1 MQYPL
6 ISEYMAAIRDAHDN
20 LEQLSHLVPV
30 MDKYGEP
37 YRSGGAFAVVFK
49 MQDEQTGKCYALK
62 CFTEEQE
69 GRAEAYR
76 QIAEELEFVDSPY
89 VTSVKYLENELFVD
103 SSCGDDEFPVLLMD
117 WVEGDTMEA
126 YIAAY
131 HGDSHAM
138 SMLCYRFC
146 KLAAWLRSQ
155 PFAHGDIKPDNIMVR
170 PDGTLTLVDYDGMFV
185 PAMKGQK
192 SPTIGTKD
200 FSHPL
205 RTIDDFDETIDDFAL
220 ASIALSLKAI
230 SLDASLLEQYGAP
243 DRLLFSATDYLN
255 LSTSKA
261 FAALQSLLADEEMQT
276 LLSMFLLANAKKY
289 LSMCS
294 FRLFSVQKPK
304 EEEVWS
310 TEVTKEDLENAVED
324 ESAVKYSKDWKR
336 LLRAPTELRGE
347 YAIREGVKA
356 IGDNAFYNCNKL
368 MKKTILIVCL
378 GLVSLGLQAQSISLA
393 GEWNVELG
401 KSGSAF
407 AKSKRA
413 SQGEVKRA
421 ILPGTI
427 DTNHLGFAP
436 KDTMETTH
444 LTRLYAYK
452 GAARY
457 SRTINI
463 PKDWKKKPVELF
475 LERTRPTWVYVDG
488 ELVDSC
494 NFISTPQRYLLPK
507 KVKPGKHLLEIVVD
521 NGRGVPDQ
529 VYGSSHAYTEDTQ
542 TNWNGIIGEIRLE
555 VKSEERRVKKQ
566 RSESEGKANSNVLP
580 DFAKDF
586 HIEGAHFYANGHRIF
601 LRGKHD
607 AAVWP
612 LTGHVEMSVEGWMKY
627 LGTCKEYGINHVRFH
642 SWCPPEAAFVAA
654 DSLGIYLQ
662 PELPFWGSFD
672 KKDEKL
678 MTFLH
683 QEGVNILREYGHHP
697 SFRMMALGNELWG
710 DIDKMK
716 EFVDDFRKIAP
727 DKYYTFGSN
736 YYLGYQG
743 IKEGMDYFTTC
754 RIGGEGWG
762 KYNTHT
768 RGSFSF
774 ADAYDGGMINHF
786 HPNSTMNFDEACD
799 KAGIP
804 IISHETGQ
812 FQTYPDYRE
821 MKKYTGVL
829 HPYNFEVFRKRL
841 AAAGMLSQAD
851 DFHKASGLWSVKLYK
866 ADIEMDLRT
875 RNMAG
880 FQLLDIQDYPGQGS
894 AFVGILDAF
903 MESKG
908 ITTPEEWRQWCSPVV
923 PLLEMKKFS
932 FEDGEKIQAKVK
944 VANYGGSSLKGKKL
958 KWHLAAENG
967 LFCMDDGTFS
977 TKDGEV
983 RKNVG
988 DLMAEDEGVLNI
1000 FSYDEGLV
1008 DVGELN
1014 GVFHVQKPTK
1024 LLLTLNIEGT
1034 EARNSYELWVYPKKA
1049 LEKKGV
1055 IIAKDLNQEVVKVLE
1070 KGGKVLWM
1078 PTASSHFVAADDT
1091 LSQADNATPYT
1102 VGGLFQTDYWNYR
1115 MFKTICE
1122 NNKKKVSPGTLG
1134 ILTDP
1139 EHPIYKG
1146 FPTEMHTNWQWFPV
1160 IKESHPLVL
1169 DNFAKDY
1176 RPIVQVIDNIE
1187 RNHKLGLVME
1197 WKVGAGKLLVCMS
1210 DLEKAAKYPE
1220 GKAFYQSVIDYMRS
1234 ASFNPSAEITVD
1246 ELKKKLAEKPR
1257 QVSLKELNNISQ
1269 Y

>member
-1 MQYPL
+1 
-6 ISEYMAAIRDAHDN
+6 
-20 LEQLSHLVPV
+20 
-30 MDKYGEP
+30 
-37 YRSGGAFAVVFK
+37 
-49 MQDEQTGKCYALK
+49 
-62 CFTEEQE
+62 
-69 GRAEAYR
+69 
-76 QIAEELEFVDSPY
+76 
-89 VTSVKYLENELFVD
+89 
-103 SSCGDDEFPVLLMD
+103 
-117 WVEGDTMEA
+117 
-126 YIAAY
+126 
-131 HGDSHAM
+131 
-138 SMLCYRFC
+138 
-146 KLAAWLRSQ
+146 
-155 PFAHGDIKPDNIMVR
+155 
-170 PDGTLTLVDYDGMFV
+170 
-185 PAMKGQK
+185 
-192 SPTIGTKD
+192 
-200 FSHPL
+200 
-205 RTIDDFDETIDDFAL
+205 
-220 ASIALSLKAI
+220 
-230 SLDASLLEQYGAP
+230 
-243 DRLLFSATDYLN
+243 
-255 LSTSKA
+255 
-261 FAALQSLLADEEMQT
+261 
-276 LLSMFLLANAKKY
+276 
-289 LSMCS
+289 
-294 FRLFSVQKPK
+294 
-304 EEEVWS
+304 
-310 TEVTKEDLENAVED
+310 
-324 ESAVKYSKDWKR
+324 
-336 LLRAPTELRGE
+336 
-347 YAIREGVKA
+347 
-356 IGDNAFYNCNKL
+356 
-368 MKKTILIVCL
+368 MKKSILIACL

-413 SQGEVKRA
+413 FQGEVKRA

-507 KVKPGKHLLEIVVD
+507 KVKPGKHFLEIVVD
-521 NGRGVPDQ
+521 NGRGVPEQ

-542 TNWNGIIGEIRLE
+542 TNWNGIIGRIELQLASSTEMQTGAIP
-555 VKSEERRVKKQ
+555 S
-566 RSESEGKANSNVLP
+566 RSVVSPSALQMP
-580 DFAKDF
+580 DFAKNF
-586 HIEGAHFYANGHRIF
+586 HIEGAHFFANGHRIF

-672 KKDEKL
+672 KKDERL
-678 MTFLH
+678 IAFLH

-821 MKKYTGVL
+821 IKKYTGVL
-829 HPYNFEVFRKRL
+829 HPYNFEVFRRRL
-841 AAAGMLSQAD
+841 AAAGILSQSD

-923 PLLEMKKFS
+923 PLLEMKKFC

-944 VANYGGSSLKGKKL
+944 VANYGGTSLYGKKL
-958 KWHLAAENG
+958 MWKI
-967 LFCMDDGTFS
+967 
-977 TKDGEV
+977 
-983 RKNVG
+983 G
-988 DLMAEDEGVLNI
+988 DAEGVMNI
-1000 FSYDEGLV
+1000 FTYDEGLI
-1008 DVGELN
+1008 DVGILDEEISADKPAKLN
-1014 GVFHVQKPTK
+1014 VS
-1024 LLLTLNIEGT
+1024 LNIEGT

-1049 LEKKGV
+1049 LEKKGI
-1055 IIAKDLNQEVVKVLE
+1055 IIARDLNQEVVKVLE

-1078 PTASSHFVAADDT
+1078 PDS
-1091 LSQADNATPYT
+1091 LPYT

-1134 ILTDP
+1134 ILTNP
-1139 EHPIYKG
+1139 EHPIFKG

-1234 ASFNPSAEITVD
+1234 ADFNPSAEITVD

>member
-1 MQYPL
+1 
-6 ISEYMAAIRDAHDN
+6 
-20 LEQLSHLVPV
+20 
-30 MDKYGEP
+30 
-37 YRSGGAFAVVFK
+37 
-49 MQDEQTGKCYALK
+49 
-62 CFTEEQE
+62 
-69 GRAEAYR
+69 
-76 QIAEELEFVDSPY
+76 
-89 VTSVKYLENELFVD
+89 
-103 SSCGDDEFPVLLMD
+103 
-117 WVEGDTMEA
+117 
-126 YIAAY
+126 
-131 HGDSHAM
+131 
-138 SMLCYRFC
+138 
-146 KLAAWLRSQ
+146 
-155 PFAHGDIKPDNIMVR
+155 
-170 PDGTLTLVDYDGMFV
+170 
-185 PAMKGQK
+185 
-192 SPTIGTKD
+192 
-200 FSHPL
+200 
-205 RTIDDFDETIDDFAL
+205 
-220 ASIALSLKAI
+220 
-230 SLDASLLEQYGAP
+230 
-243 DRLLFSATDYLN
+243 
-255 LSTSKA
+255 
-261 FAALQSLLADEEMQT
+261 
-276 LLSMFLLANAKKY
+276 
-289 LSMCS
+289 
-294 FRLFSVQKPK
+294 
-304 EEEVWS
+304 
-310 TEVTKEDLENAVED
+310 
-324 ESAVKYSKDWKR
+324 
-336 LLRAPTELRGE
+336 
-347 YAIREGVKA
+347 
-356 IGDNAFYNCNKL
+356 
-368 MKKTILIVCL
+368 MKKTILIACL

-401 KSGSAF
+401 KSSSAF

-566 RSESEGKANSNVLP
+566 RSASEGKANSNVLP

-627 LGTCKEYGINHVRFH
+627 LGICKEYGINHVRFH

-672 KKDEKL
+672 KKDERL
-678 MTFLH
+678 MAFLH
-683 QEGVNILREYGHHP
+683 QEGENILREYGHHP

-829 HPYNFEVFRKRL
+829 HPYNFEVFRRRL

-923 PLLEMKKFS
+923 PLLEAEKFC

-944 VANYGGSSLKGKKL
+944 VANYGGSSLYGKKL
-958 KWHLAAENG
+958 KW
-967 LFCMDDGTFS
+967 
-977 TKDGEV
+977 KI
-983 RKNVG
+983 G
-988 DLMAEDEGVLNI
+988 DAEGVMNI
-1000 FSYDEGLV
+1000 FSYDEGLI
-1008 DVGELN
+1008 DVGVLDEEIS
-1014 GVFHVQKPTK
+1014 VDKPTK
-1024 LLLTLNIEGT
+1024 LNVSLNIEGT

-1049 LEKKGV
+1049 IEKKGV
-1055 IIAKDLNQEVVKVLE
+1055 FIAKDLDQEVVKVLE

-1134 ILTDP
+1134 ILTNP
-1139 EHPIYKG
+1139 EHPIFKG

-1220 GKAFYQSVIDYMRS
+1220 GKAFYQSVLNYMRS
-1234 ASFNPSAEITVD
+1234 ADFNPSAEITVD

>member
-1 MQYPL
+1 
-6 ISEYMAAIRDAHDN
+6 
-20 LEQLSHLVPV
+20 
-30 MDKYGEP
+30 
-37 YRSGGAFAVVFK
+37 
-49 MQDEQTGKCYALK
+49 
-62 CFTEEQE
+62 
-69 GRAEAYR
+69 
-76 QIAEELEFVDSPY
+76 
-89 VTSVKYLENELFVD
+89 
-103 SSCGDDEFPVLLMD
+103 
-117 WVEGDTMEA
+117 
-126 YIAAY
+126 
-131 HGDSHAM
+131 
-138 SMLCYRFC
+138 
-146 KLAAWLRSQ
+146 
-155 PFAHGDIKPDNIMVR
+155 
-170 PDGTLTLVDYDGMFV
+170 
-185 PAMKGQK
+185 
-192 SPTIGTKD
+192 
-200 FSHPL
+200 
-205 RTIDDFDETIDDFAL
+205 
-220 ASIALSLKAI
+220 
-230 SLDASLLEQYGAP
+230 
-243 DRLLFSATDYLN
+243 
-255 LSTSKA
+255 
-261 FAALQSLLADEEMQT
+261 
-276 LLSMFLLANAKKY
+276 
-289 LSMCS
+289 
-294 FRLFSVQKPK
+294 
-304 EEEVWS
+304 
-310 TEVTKEDLENAVED
+310 
-324 ESAVKYSKDWKR
+324 
-336 LLRAPTELRGE
+336 
-347 YAIREGVKA
+347 
-356 IGDNAFYNCNKL
+356 
-368 MKKTILIVCL
+368 MKKSILIACL

-407 AKSKRA
+407 AKSERA
-413 SQGEVKRA
+413 SQGEAKRA
-421 ILPGTI
+421 ILPGAI

-463 PKDWKKKPVELF
+463 PKDWKKKPMELF

-521 NGRGVPDQ
+521 NGRGVPEQ

-555 VKSEERRVKKQ
+555 VKSEERRVK
-566 RSESEGKANSNVLP
+566 NSNVMP

-672 KKDEKL
+672 KKDERL
-678 MTFLH
+678 MAFLH
-683 QEGVNILREYGHHP
+683 QEGENILREYGHHP

-774 ADAYDGGMINHF
+774 ADACDGGMINHF

-829 HPYNFEVFRKRL
+829 HPYNFEVFRRRL

-903 MESKG
+903 MQSKG

-923 PLLEMKKFS
+923 PLLEVEKFC

-944 VANYGGSSLKGKKL
+944 VANYGGSSLYGKKL
-958 KWHLAAENG
+958 KW
-967 LFCMDDGTFS
+967 
-977 TKDGEV
+977 KI
-983 RKNVG
+983 G
-988 DLMAEDEGVLNI
+988 DAEGVMNI
-1000 FSYDEGLV
+1000 FTYDEGLI
-1008 DVGELN
+1008 DVGILDEKIS
-1014 GVFHVQKPTK
+1014 VDKPTK
-1024 LLLTLNIEGT
+1024 LNVSLNIEGT

-1049 LEKKGV
+1049 IEKKGV
-1055 IIAKDLNQEVVKVLE
+1055 FIAKDLDQEVVKVLE

-1091 LSQADNATPYT
+1091 LSQSDNATPYT

-1134 ILTDP
+1134 ILTNP
-1139 EHPIYKG
+1139 EHPIFKE
-1146 FPTEMHTNWQWFPV
+1146 FPTEMHTNWQWFPI

-1197 WKVGAGKLLVCMS
+1197 WKVGPGKLLVCMS

-1234 ASFNPSAEITVD
+1234 ADFNPSAEITVD

>member
-1 MQYPL
+1 
-6 ISEYMAAIRDAHDN
+6 
-20 LEQLSHLVPV
+20 
-30 MDKYGEP
+30 
-37 YRSGGAFAVVFK
+37 
-49 MQDEQTGKCYALK
+49 
-62 CFTEEQE
+62 
-69 GRAEAYR
+69 
-76 QIAEELEFVDSPY
+76 
-89 VTSVKYLENELFVD
+89 
-103 SSCGDDEFPVLLMD
+103 
-117 WVEGDTMEA
+117 
-126 YIAAY
+126 
-131 HGDSHAM
+131 
-138 SMLCYRFC
+138 
-146 KLAAWLRSQ
+146 
-155 PFAHGDIKPDNIMVR
+155 
-170 PDGTLTLVDYDGMFV
+170 
-185 PAMKGQK
+185 
-192 SPTIGTKD
+192 
-200 FSHPL
+200 
-205 RTIDDFDETIDDFAL
+205 
-220 ASIALSLKAI
+220 
-230 SLDASLLEQYGAP
+230 
-243 DRLLFSATDYLN
+243 
-255 LSTSKA
+255 
-261 FAALQSLLADEEMQT
+261 
-276 LLSMFLLANAKKY
+276 
-289 LSMCS
+289 
-294 FRLFSVQKPK
+294 
-304 EEEVWS
+304 
-310 TEVTKEDLENAVED
+310 
-324 ESAVKYSKDWKR
+324 
-336 LLRAPTELRGE
+336 
-347 YAIREGVKA
+347 
-356 IGDNAFYNCNKL
+356 
-368 MKKTILIVCL
+368 MKKTILIACL

-393 GEWNVELG
+393 GEWNVEFG

-427 DTNHLGFAP
+427 DTNRLGFAP

-542 TNWNGIIGEIRLE
+542 TNWNGIIGRIELQLASSVE
-555 VKSEERRVKKQ
+555 SKSAETLTGAIPS
-566 RSESEGKANSNVLP
+566 RSVASPSALQMP

-586 HIEGAHFYANGHRIF
+586 HIEGAHFYADGHPVF

-672 KKDEKL
+672 KKDERL
-678 MTFLH
+678 MAFLH
-683 QEGVNILREYGHHP
+683 QEGENILREYGHHP

-829 HPYNFEVFRKRL
+829 HPYNLEVFRRRL
-841 AAAGMLSQAD
+841 TAAGMLSQAD

-908 ITTPEEWRQWCSPVV
+908 ITTSEEWRQWCSPVV
-923 PLLEMKKFS
+923 PLLEMKKFC

-944 VANYGGSSLKGKKL
+944 VANYGGTSLYGKKL
-958 KWHLAAENG
+958 MWKI
-967 LFCMDDGTFS
+967 
-977 TKDGEV
+977 
-983 RKNVG
+983 G
-988 DLMAEDEGVLNI
+988 DAEGVMNI
-1000 FSYDEGLV
+1000 FTYDEGLI
-1008 DVGELN
+1008 DVGILDEEISADKPAKLN
-1014 GVFHVQKPTK
+1014 VS
-1024 LLLTLNIEGT
+1024 LNIEGT

-1049 LEKKGV
+1049 LEKKGI
-1055 IIAKDLNQEVVKVLE
+1055 IIARDLNQEVVKVLE

-1078 PTASSHFVAADDT
+1078 PDS
-1091 LSQADNATPYT
+1091 LPYT

-1134 ILTDP
+1134 ILTNP
-1139 EHPIYKG
+1139 EHPIFKG

-1234 ASFNPSAEITVD
+1234 ADFDPSAEITVD

>member
-1 MQYPL
+1 
-6 ISEYMAAIRDAHDN
+6 
-20 LEQLSHLVPV
+20 
-30 MDKYGEP
+30 
-37 YRSGGAFAVVFK
+37 
-49 MQDEQTGKCYALK
+49 
-62 CFTEEQE
+62 
-69 GRAEAYR
+69 
-76 QIAEELEFVDSPY
+76 
-89 VTSVKYLENELFVD
+89 
-103 SSCGDDEFPVLLMD
+103 
-117 WVEGDTMEA
+117 
-126 YIAAY
+126 
-131 HGDSHAM
+131 
-138 SMLCYRFC
+138 
-146 KLAAWLRSQ
+146 
-155 PFAHGDIKPDNIMVR
+155 
-170 PDGTLTLVDYDGMFV
+170 
-185 PAMKGQK
+185 
-192 SPTIGTKD
+192 
-200 FSHPL
+200 
-205 RTIDDFDETIDDFAL
+205 
-220 ASIALSLKAI
+220 
-230 SLDASLLEQYGAP
+230 
-243 DRLLFSATDYLN
+243 
-255 LSTSKA
+255 
-261 FAALQSLLADEEMQT
+261 
-276 LLSMFLLANAKKY
+276 
-289 LSMCS
+289 
-294 FRLFSVQKPK
+294 
-304 EEEVWS
+304 
-310 TEVTKEDLENAVED
+310 
-324 ESAVKYSKDWKR
+324 
-336 LLRAPTELRGE
+336 
-347 YAIREGVKA
+347 
-356 IGDNAFYNCNKL
+356 
-368 MKKTILIVCL
+368 MKKSILIACL

-413 SQGEVKRA
+413 SHGEVKRA

-494 NFISTPQRYLLPK
+494 NFISTPQCYLLPK

-521 NGRGVPDQ
+521 NGRGVPDL

-555 VKSEERRVKKQ
+555 VKSEERGVKKQ
-566 RSESEGKANSNVLP
+566 RSVSEGKANSNVLP

-586 HIEGAHFYANGHRIF
+586 HIEGTHFYANGHRIF

-672 KKDEKL
+672 KKDERL
-678 MTFLH
+678 MAFLH

-829 HPYNFEVFRKRL
+829 HPYNFEVFRRRL

-923 PLLEMKKFS
+923 PLLEMKKFC

-944 VANYGGSSLKGKKL
+944 VANYGGSSLYGKKL
-958 KWHLAAENG
+958 KW
-967 LFCMDDGTFS
+967 
-977 TKDGEV
+977 KI
-983 RKNVG
+983 G
-988 DLMAEDEGVLNI
+988 DAEGVMNI
-1000 FSYDEGLV
+1000 FTYDEGLI
-1008 DVGELN
+1008 DVGVLDEEISAD
-1014 GVFHVQKPTK
+1014 KPTK
-1024 LLLTLNIEGT
+1024 LNVSLNIEET
-1034 EARNSYELWVYPKKA
+1034 EARNSYEFWVYPKKA

-1055 IIAKDLNQEVVKVLE
+1055 IIAKDLNEKVVKVLE
-1070 KGGKVLWM
+1070 HGGKVLWM

-1091 LSQADNATPYT
+1091 LSQVDNATPYT

-1134 ILTDP
+1134 ILTNP
-1139 EHPIYKG
+1139 EHPIFKG

-1210 DLEKAAKYPE
+1210 DLEKASKYPE

-1234 ASFNPSAEITVD
+1234 ADFNPSAEITVD
-1246 ELKKKLAEKPR
+1246 ELKKKLAEEPR
-1257 QVSLKELNNISQ
+1257 KITMKELNNISQ

>member
-1 MQYPL
+1 
-6 ISEYMAAIRDAHDN
+6 
-20 LEQLSHLVPV
+20 
-30 MDKYGEP
+30 
-37 YRSGGAFAVVFK
+37 
-49 MQDEQTGKCYALK
+49 
-62 CFTEEQE
+62 
-69 GRAEAYR
+69 
-76 QIAEELEFVDSPY
+76 
-89 VTSVKYLENELFVD
+89 
-103 SSCGDDEFPVLLMD
+103 
-117 WVEGDTMEA
+117 
-126 YIAAY
+126 
-131 HGDSHAM
+131 
-138 SMLCYRFC
+138 
-146 KLAAWLRSQ
+146 
-155 PFAHGDIKPDNIMVR
+155 
-170 PDGTLTLVDYDGMFV
+170 
-185 PAMKGQK
+185 
-192 SPTIGTKD
+192 
-200 FSHPL
+200 
-205 RTIDDFDETIDDFAL
+205 
-220 ASIALSLKAI
+220 
-230 SLDASLLEQYGAP
+230 
-243 DRLLFSATDYLN
+243 
-255 LSTSKA
+255 
-261 FAALQSLLADEEMQT
+261 
-276 LLSMFLLANAKKY
+276 
-289 LSMCS
+289 
-294 FRLFSVQKPK
+294 
-304 EEEVWS
+304 
-310 TEVTKEDLENAVED
+310 
-324 ESAVKYSKDWKR
+324 
-336 LLRAPTELRGE
+336 
-347 YAIREGVKA
+347 
-356 IGDNAFYNCNKL
+356 
-368 MKKTILIVCL
+368 MKKSILIACL

-413 SQGEVKRA
+413 SQGEEKRA

-555 VKSEERRVKKQ
+555 VKSEERRVK
-566 RSESEGKANSNVLP
+566 NSNVLP

-586 HIEGAHFYANGHRIF
+586 HIKGAHFYANGHRIF

-672 KKDEKL
+672 KKDERL
-678 MTFLH
+678 MAFLH
-683 QEGVNILREYGHHP
+683 QEGENILREYGHHP

-716 EFVDDFRKIAP
+716 ELVDDFRKIAP

-829 HPYNFEVFRKRL
+829 HPYNFEVFRRRL

-923 PLLEMKKFS
+923 PLLEMKKFC

-944 VANYGGSSLKGKKL
+944 VANYGGTSLYGKKL
-958 KWHLAAENG
+958 MWKI
-967 LFCMDDGTFS
+967 
-977 TKDGEV
+977 
-983 RKNVG
+983 G
-988 DLMAEDEGVLNI
+988 DAEGVMNI
-1000 FSYDEGLV
+1000 FTYDEGLI
-1008 DVGELN
+1008 DVGILDEEISADKPAKLN
-1014 GVFHVQKPTK
+1014 VS
-1024 LLLTLNIEGT
+1024 LNIEGT

-1049 LEKKGV
+1049 LEKKGI
-1055 IIAKDLNQEVVKVLE
+1055 IIARDLNQEVVKVLE

-1134 ILTDP
+1134 ILTNP
-1139 EHPIYKG
+1139 EHPIFKG

-1234 ASFNPSAEITVD
+1234 ADFNPSAEITVD

>member
-1 MQYPL
+1 
-6 ISEYMAAIRDAHDN
+6 
-20 LEQLSHLVPV
+20 
-30 MDKYGEP
+30 
-37 YRSGGAFAVVFK
+37 
-49 MQDEQTGKCYALK
+49 
-62 CFTEEQE
+62 
-69 GRAEAYR
+69 
-76 QIAEELEFVDSPY
+76 
-89 VTSVKYLENELFVD
+89 
-103 SSCGDDEFPVLLMD
+103 
-117 WVEGDTMEA
+117 
-126 YIAAY
+126 
-131 HGDSHAM
+131 
-138 SMLCYRFC
+138 
-146 KLAAWLRSQ
+146 
-155 PFAHGDIKPDNIMVR
+155 
-170 PDGTLTLVDYDGMFV
+170 
-185 PAMKGQK
+185 
-192 SPTIGTKD
+192 
-200 FSHPL
+200 
-205 RTIDDFDETIDDFAL
+205 
-220 ASIALSLKAI
+220 
-230 SLDASLLEQYGAP
+230 
-243 DRLLFSATDYLN
+243 
-255 LSTSKA
+255 
-261 FAALQSLLADEEMQT
+261 
-276 LLSMFLLANAKKY
+276 
-289 LSMCS
+289 
-294 FRLFSVQKPK
+294 
-304 EEEVWS
+304 
-310 TEVTKEDLENAVED
+310 
-324 ESAVKYSKDWKR
+324 
-336 LLRAPTELRGE
+336 
-347 YAIREGVKA
+347 
-356 IGDNAFYNCNKL
+356 
-368 MKKTILIVCL
+368 MKKTILIACL
-378 GLVSLGLQAQSISLA
+378 GQVSLGLQAQSISLA

-413 SQGEVKRA
+413 SQGEEKRA

-494 NFISTPQRYLLPK
+494 SFISTPQRYLLPK
-507 KVKPGKHLLEIVVD
+507 KVKRGKHLLEIVVD
-521 NGRGVPDQ
+521 NGRGVPEQ

-542 TNWNGIIGEIRLE
+542 TNWNGIIGRIELQLASSVE
-555 VKSEERRVKKQ
+555 SKSAETLTGAIPS
-566 RSESEGKANSNVLP
+566 RSVASPSALQMP

-612 LTGHVEMSVEGWMKY
+612 LTGHVEMGVEGWMKY

-672 KKDEKL
+672 KKDERL
-678 MTFLH
+678 IAFLH

-829 HPYNFEVFRKRL
+829 HPYNFEVFRRRL

-923 PLLEMKKFS
+923 PLLEMKKFC

-944 VANYGGSSLKGKKL
+944 VANYGGTSLYGKKL
-958 KWHLAAENG
+958 MWKI
-967 LFCMDDGTFS
+967 
-977 TKDGEV
+977 
-983 RKNVG
+983 G
-988 DLMAEDEGVLNI
+988 DAEGVMNI
-1000 FSYDEGLV
+1000 FTYDEGLI
-1008 DVGELN
+1008 DVGILDEEISADKPAKLN
-1014 GVFHVQKPTK
+1014 VS
-1024 LLLTLNIEGT
+1024 LNIEGT

-1049 LEKKGV
+1049 LEKKGI
-1055 IIAKDLNQEVVKVLE
+1055 IIARDLNQEVVKVLE

-1078 PTASSHFVAADDT
+1078 PDS
-1091 LSQADNATPYT
+1091 LPYT

-1122 NNKKKVSPGTLG
+1122 NNKKKASPGTLG
-1134 ILTDP
+1134 ILTNP
-1139 EHPIYKG
+1139 EHPIFKG

-1234 ASFNPSAEITVD
+1234 ADFNPSAEITVD

>member
-1 MQYPL
+1 
-6 ISEYMAAIRDAHDN
+6 
-20 LEQLSHLVPV
+20 
-30 MDKYGEP
+30 
-37 YRSGGAFAVVFK
+37 
-49 MQDEQTGKCYALK
+49 
-62 CFTEEQE
+62 
-69 GRAEAYR
+69 
-76 QIAEELEFVDSPY
+76 
-89 VTSVKYLENELFVD
+89 
-103 SSCGDDEFPVLLMD
+103 
-117 WVEGDTMEA
+117 
-126 YIAAY
+126 
-131 HGDSHAM
+131 
-138 SMLCYRFC
+138 
-146 KLAAWLRSQ
+146 
-155 PFAHGDIKPDNIMVR
+155 
-170 PDGTLTLVDYDGMFV
+170 
-185 PAMKGQK
+185 
-192 SPTIGTKD
+192 
-200 FSHPL
+200 
-205 RTIDDFDETIDDFAL
+205 
-220 ASIALSLKAI
+220 
-230 SLDASLLEQYGAP
+230 
-243 DRLLFSATDYLN
+243 
-255 LSTSKA
+255 
-261 FAALQSLLADEEMQT
+261 
-276 LLSMFLLANAKKY
+276 
-289 LSMCS
+289 
-294 FRLFSVQKPK
+294 
-304 EEEVWS
+304 
-310 TEVTKEDLENAVED
+310 
-324 ESAVKYSKDWKR
+324 
-336 LLRAPTELRGE
+336 
-347 YAIREGVKA
+347 
-356 IGDNAFYNCNKL
+356 
-368 MKKTILIVCL
+368 MKKTILIACL

-413 SQGEVKRA
+413 SQGEEKRA

-507 KVKPGKHLLEIVVD
+507 KVKSGKHLLEIVVD

-555 VKSEERRVKKQ
+555 VKSEERRVK
-566 RSESEGKANSNVLP
+566 NSNVLP

-586 HIEGAHFYANGHRIF
+586 HIKGAHFYANGHRIF

-672 KKDEKL
+672 KKDERL
-678 MTFLH
+678 MAFLH
-683 QEGVNILREYGHHP
+683 QEGENILREYGHHP

-786 HPNSTMNFDEACD
+786 HPNFTMNFDEACD

-821 MKKYTGVL
+821 IKKYTGVL
-829 HPYNFEVFRKRL
+829 HPYNFEVFRRRL

-923 PLLEMKKFS
+923 PLLEMKKFC

-944 VANYGGSSLKGKKL
+944 VANYGGTSLYGKKL
-958 KWHLAAENG
+958 MWKI
-967 LFCMDDGTFS
+967 
-977 TKDGEV
+977 
-983 RKNVG
+983 G
-988 DLMAEDEGVLNI
+988 DAEGVMNI
-1000 FSYDEGLV
+1000 FTYDEGLI
-1008 DVGELN
+1008 DVGILDEEISADKPAKLN
-1014 GVFHVQKPTK
+1014 VS
-1024 LLLTLNIEGT
+1024 LNIEGT

-1049 LEKKGV
+1049 LEKKGI
-1055 IIAKDLNQEVVKVLE
+1055 IIARDLNQEVVKVLE

-1078 PTASSHFVAADDT
+1078 PDS
-1091 LSQADNATPYT
+1091 LPYT

-1134 ILTDP
+1134 ILTNP
-1139 EHPIYKG
+1139 EHPIFKE

-1210 DLEKAAKYPE
+1210 DLEKASKYPE

-1234 ASFNPSAEITVD
+1234 ADFNPSAEITVD